1 MATITDYDSL
11 TDAVTEYLARE
22 NDATLIA
29 RIPTFIQLFEAKM
42 NRTLFV
48 PQMEKRSTTTVD
60 LGSAEPEFI
69 SLPSDFQT
77 MRTVRLSGVTG
88 KPRLQFMTP
97 MQLEDYRYSTDN
109 VTGQPIYFSIFGDE
123 MELAPTP
130 NEAYTLEMIY
140 RANIGPLS
148 DANTSNWL
156 LLKAPDL
163 YLYGALM
170 ESAPYIKEDERIA
183 TWGAGYSMA
192 LDDLNRLGA
201 RQSNDSGPTTVSLP
215 GCTP

>member
-1 MATITDYDSL
+1 MSITDFDSL
-11 TDAVTEYLARE
+11 QTAVVEYLARE
-22 NDATLIA
+22 GDTTLVA

-48 PQMEKRSTTTVD
+48 PQMEKRSTTSVD
-60 LGSAEPEFI
+60 TLSAEPEFVT
-69 SLPSDFQT
+69 LPTDFQT
-77 MRTVRLSGVTG
+77 MRTIRLSGVAG

-97 MQLEDYRYSTDN
+97 TQLESYRYSIN
-109 VTGQPIYFSIFGDE
+109 NIPGRPAYFSIVGNE
-123 MELAPTP
+123 IELAKTP
-130 NEAYTLEMIY
+130 NEDYELEMIY

-148 DANTSNWL
+148 DSNTSNWL
-156 LLKAPDL
+156 LLLAPDL
-163 YLYGALM
+163 YLYGTLM
-170 ESAPYIKEDERIA
+170 ESAPYMKEDARIS

-192 LDDLNRLGA
+192 LDDLNALGS

>member
-1 MATITDYDSL
+1 VATITDFDSL
-11 TDAVTEYLARE
+11 QTAAIEYLARE
-22 NDATLIA
+22 GDATLIA
-29 RIPTFIQLFEAKM
+29 RVPTFIQLFEAKM
-42 NRTLFV
+42 NRTLLV
-48 PQMEKRSTTTVD
+48 PQMEKRSTTTID
-60 LGSAEPEFI
+60 LGSTEPEFI
-69 SLPSDFQT
+69 TLPTDFQT
-77 MRTVRLSGVTG
+77 MRTVRLSGVAG

-97 MQLEDYRYSTDN
+97 TQLEDYRYSTDN
-109 VTGQPIYFSIFGDE
+109 VAGKPIYFSIFGDE

-140 RANIGPLS
+140 RANLGPLS

-163 YLYGALM
+163 YLYGTLM
-170 ESAPYIKEDERIA
+170 ESAPYIKEDGRIA

-192 LDDLNRLGA
+192 LDDLNKLGD